1 MSSCD
6 EVESIK
12 SLQNQDI
19 LLHGGKIP
27 LELRQLLILY
37 WNEKQKVT
45 HCTNSSKIQ

>member
-1 MSSCD
+1 MCPFYDNYYIIMSPWD

-27 LELRQLLILY
+27 LEL
-37 WNEKQKVT
+37 
-45 HCTNSSKIQ
+45 SSLF